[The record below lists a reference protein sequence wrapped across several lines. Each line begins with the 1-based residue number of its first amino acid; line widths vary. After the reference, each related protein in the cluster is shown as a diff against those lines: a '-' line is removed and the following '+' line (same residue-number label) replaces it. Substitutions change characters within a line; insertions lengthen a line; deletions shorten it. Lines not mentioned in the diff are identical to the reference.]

1 MHDLYFKMCSLLRK
15 HLSWNISNLVSPRQT
30 TIYTQK
36 LLSVV
41 TPDVIVPHKM
51 KGRFAS
57 EEQKRIITEFVTK
70 SSSTI
75 LDWNALKL
83 SVLSIN
89 RGYINEK
96 NINGCILET
105 CSQQK
110 RLDLAKSFMKYVK
123 QCSQGKP
130 NIALELLYI
139 RSCYKSRNQLTD
151 NDQYE
156 IQANCQSLFKNNLH
170 LLNSILLEGIVMGI
184 CCTPLWRDSL
194 EFIKVSKIKDDI
206 TVNTF
211 VCVILRAFEEEEVD
225 LGWTLF
231 QNMFDRHRIIPLE
244 IVVAWFNL
252 CEKQVNFSHC
262 RVLEFLK
269 NNEYIIK
276 EDLAELI
283 RNKLNQS
290 GIKTTTTMIYHNN
303 GKCKNCNQVL
313 EVAKVTDSD
322 FKVLQKLFLSN
333 VMIGKNI
340 FNNSSPEELNNFKDF
355 IGITAPY
362 DVVVDGLNLA
372 YAYRGKIGD
381 HSLTKI
387 VMKNF
392 IKKKLKVLLVGRK
405 HLVKMLGKEFEF
417 IKKNAHIF
425 FTNDLSKDDPFVL
438 YAAMYSGIDTKI
450 LTRDLMRGHKFLLED
465 TNIKS
470 IFQKWLQKNRLRLK
484 IRAGDEV
491 IIKEPITYLQATQ
504 ESANGIW
511 HMPYQELKESG
522 SWSKPDS
529 SPDKWMCIT
538 L

>member
-1 MHDLYFKMCSLLRK
+1 MCSLLRK
-15 HLSWNISNLVSPRQT
+15 HLHWNLLKLVCPRHT
-30 TIYTQK
+30 IIYTQR

-41 TPDVIVPHKM
+41 TPDIIVPRKM

-57 EEQKRIITEFVTK
+57 EEQKRIITELVIK
-70 SSSTI
+70 SSSSI
-75 LDWNALKL
+75 IDWDALKS

-96 NINGCILET
+96 NINGCILEA

-110 RLDLAKSFMKYVK
+110 RLDLVKSFMKYVK
-123 QCSQGKP
+123 QCSHGKP

-139 RSCYKSRNQLTD
+139 RSCYKSRSELTD

-156 IQANCQSLFKNNLH
+156 IQTNCQSLFKNNLH
-170 LLNSILLEGIVMGI
+170 LLNSVLLEGIVMGI

-194 EFIKVSKIKDDI
+194 KFIKESKVEDNISL
-206 TVNTF
+206 NTF
-211 VCVILRAFEEEEVD
+211 VSVILRAFEEEEID
-225 LGWTLF
+225 LGWTTV
-231 QNMFDRHRIIPLE
+231 QNMFNLHRIIPLE
-244 IVVAWFNL
+244 IVAAWFNV
-252 CEKQVNFSHC
+252 CEKNVNCSHR
-262 RVLEFLK
+262 RVLEFLRD
-269 NNEYIIK
+269 NEYIIR
-276 EDLAELI
+276 ENLAELI
-283 RNKLNQS
+283 RSKLNQS

-313 EVAKVTDSD
+313 EHAEVTNSD
-322 FKVLQKLFLSN
+322 FKILQERFLSD

-340 FNNSSPEELNNFKDF
+340 FNNSSPQELSDFKDF
-355 IGITAPY
+355 IEITAPY

-381 HSLTKI
+381 HSLTKF
-387 VMKNF
+387 VMKSF
-392 IKKKLKVLLVGRK
+392 IEKKLKVLLIGRK
-405 HLVKMLGKEFEF
+405 HLVKMLGKEFDF

-450 LTRDLMRGHKFLLED
+450 LTRDLMRGHKYLLGD
-465 TNIKS
+465 AIIKS
-470 IFQKWLQKNRLRLK
+470 IFQKWLQKHRLGLR
-484 IRAGDEV
+484 IRPGNEV

-511 HMPYQELKESG
+511 HMPYQEFKEPG

-529 SPDKWMCIT
+529 SPDKWMCIQM
-538 L
+538 